1 MLQYRFDSLPL
12 LPTACDSHF
21 EVFSTSLPQLH
32 LVAEAAA
39 ARDGLFDVFQDVRKA
54 TGGRCKLAGLPSELG
69 GASGSLLARSHTDVS
84 PRVRDILAAPDNS
97 LSPRNLSEH
106 FGAAAAQDFYD
117 ELVSSATTR
126 GRLQQRLHPYSG
138 SSHHLGGESRGRPP
152 TRDATRYAPSNP
164 DAAAPFS
171 DDAALPDDAAPDTDA
186 RSAAHHRQ
194 FAASASRPFSSDAP
208 LRAAA
213 EASRP
218 GPPSPIH
225 RALAP
230 EDGRGSRPAR
240 NHSGS
245 LPPVHRTHAPASF
258 TSPTSVHAF
267 PDSDSDPRAADAR
280 YRKLSTARHFSAL
293 ALAIGGKFPNTF
305 RAVFGAEP
313 SSLDD
318 LTFLP
323 VESLR
328 AACDTIAAQMYGF
341 LLVRNS
347 VIRAAG
353 NHGYLGGKAAETFAS
368 EMALDLRLAGEIR
381 SGRFRTE
388 LTRAEKVLRLLP
400 IGQLA
405 LVAAGIYVRSPDEA
419 VSAALLKA
427 VAGVSLTDPRLPGTL
442 RITGIQHL
450 QLAFGKAR
458 ERSALVDW
466 TKLTKEIARPIIA
479 ASNISYSDSAD
490 SGWDD
495 DCDSHLD
502 GSDRGIKLDFANFRS
517 SVKRLIGRSRY
528 SSEDEPVSYTCA
540 QFKMI
545 VDRLTLFAD
554 AIAADL
560 DDSQPPDFDQGGS
573 HVHAVH
579 RHARTNAVRAAEQQ
593 LQAD

>member
-1 MLQYRFDSLPL
+1 MKLYRFDSLPS
-12 LPTACDSHF
+12 LPSTCDSHF

-69 GASGSLLARSHTDVS
+69 GASGSLLARSHADVS
-84 PRVRDILAAPDNS
+84 PRVRDILAAPDYS

-117 ELVSSATTR
+117 ELVSSATPRGRPLHRLHSHGGPSHHPGGEFR
-126 GRLQQRLHPYSG
+126 GRLP
-138 SSHHLGGESRGRPP
+138 
-152 TRDATRYAPSNP
+152 TRYAPFDS
-164 DAAAPFS
+164 DATAPS
-171 DDAALPDDAAPDTDA
+171 PDDAAPPNDAAPDTDA
-186 RSAAHHRQ
+186 RTAAHHRQ
-194 FAASASRPFSSDAP
+194 FAASASRPFPSDAP

-230 EDGRGSRPAR
+230 EDGRGARPAR

-245 LPPVHRTHAPASF
+245 LPPLHRTHAPASF

-280 YRKLSTARHFSAL
+280 YRKLSTARHFSSL
-293 ALAIGGKFPNTF
+293 SLAIGGKFPNTF
-305 RAVFGAEP
+305 CAVFGAEP

-353 NHGYLGGKAAETFAS
+353 NHGYLWG
-368 EMALDLRLAGEIR
+368 
-381 SGRFRTE
+381 
-388 LTRAEKVLRLLP
+388 
-400 IGQLA
+400 
-405 LVAAGIYVRSPDEA
+405 
-419 VSAALLKA
+419 
-427 VAGVSLTDPRLPGTL
+427 
-442 RITGIQHL
+442 
-450 QLAFGKAR
+450 
-458 ERSALVDW
+458 
-466 TKLTKEIARPIIA
+466 
-479 ASNISYSDSAD
+479 
-490 SGWDD
+490 
-495 DCDSHLD
+495 
-502 GSDRGIKLDFANFRS
+502 
-517 SVKRLIGRSRY
+517 
-528 SSEDEPVSYTCA
+528 
-540 QFKMI
+540 
-545 VDRLTLFAD
+545 
-554 AIAADL
+554 
-560 DDSQPPDFDQGGS
+560 
-573 HVHAVH
+573 
-579 RHARTNAVRAAEQQ
+579 
-593 LQAD
+593 

>member
-1 MLQYRFDSLPL
+1 M
-12 LPTACDSHF
+12 
-21 EVFSTSLPQLH
+21 
-32 LVAEAAA
+32 
-39 ARDGLFDVFQDVRKA
+39 
-54 TGGRCKLAGLPSELG
+54 
-69 GASGSLLARSHTDVS
+69 
-84 PRVRDILAAPDNS
+84 
-97 LSPRNLSEH
+97 
-106 FGAAAAQDFYD
+106 
-117 ELVSSATTR
+117 
-126 GRLQQRLHPYSG
+126 
-138 SSHHLGGESRGRPP
+138 
-152 TRDATRYAPSNP
+152 
-164 DAAAPFS
+164 
-171 DDAALPDDAAPDTDA
+171 
-186 RSAAHHRQ
+186 
-194 FAASASRPFSSDAP
+194 
-208 LRAAA
+208 
-213 EASRP
+213 
-218 GPPSPIH
+218 
-225 RALAP
+225 
-230 EDGRGSRPAR
+230 
-240 NHSGS
+240 
-245 LPPVHRTHAPASF
+245 
-258 TSPTSVHAF
+258 
-267 PDSDSDPRAADAR
+267 
-280 YRKLSTARHFSAL
+280 
-293 ALAIGGKFPNTF
+293 
-305 RAVFGAEP
+305 
-313 SSLDD
+313 DD

-381 SGRFRTE
+381 GGRFRME
-388 LTRAEKVLRLLP
+388 LTRTEKVLRLLP

-419 VSAALLKA
+419 VSAALMKA
-427 VAGVSLTDPRLPGTL
+427 VAGISLTDPRLPGTL
-442 RITGIQHL
+442 RITGIQQF

-479 ASNISYSDSAD
+479 ASNISYSDSTD

-495 DCDSHLD
+495 ACDSPLD

-560 DDSQPPDFDQGGS
+560 DDCQPPDFDLGGS

-579 RHARTNAVRAAEQQ
+579 AVASAPMPPAPPSSNSRLTEKCWTVNCTSMTNSRRVCCLKCKTIRPGAWTCPTCGRGNAASTNICNATRDCYGDKTHSRALTPGSPEATRGVSRGHPRIGRSPGPLHGCLRPQQ
-593 LQAD
+593 TTFAAGL